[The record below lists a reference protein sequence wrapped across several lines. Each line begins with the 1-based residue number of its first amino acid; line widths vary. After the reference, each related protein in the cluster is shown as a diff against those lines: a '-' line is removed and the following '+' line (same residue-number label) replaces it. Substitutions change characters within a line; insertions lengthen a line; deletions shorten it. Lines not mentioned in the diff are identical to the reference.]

1 MSLDAEIAS
10 RIHHESAVNEINFY
24 GNKIV
29 CTDVFDLMNK
39 KLQRDGQDGLGL
51 FSITLQRC
59 KILRNS
65 VAIVP
70 SGLGG
75 LSTAGFL
82 F

>member
-1 MSLDAEIAS
+1 MRRRGRDHSLE
-10 RIHHESAVNEINFY
+10 FY

-39 KLQRDGQDGLGL
+39 KLQRDWQDGLGL

-59 KILRNS
+59 RILRNS
-65 VAIVP
+65 LAIVP